1 MGVTSSCVSGSL
13 TMIACPPPPC
23 ELFCPMPDLREEL
36 PAMREERMFDCRTRG
51 EEERGGEERKEK
63 GKGMAK
69 GGEGKEWE

>member
-36 PAMREERMFDCRTRG
+36 PAMREERMFDCRTR
-51 EEERGGEERKEK
+51 EERGKGRGRQKGER
-63 GKGMAK
+63 
-69 GGEGKEWE
+69 